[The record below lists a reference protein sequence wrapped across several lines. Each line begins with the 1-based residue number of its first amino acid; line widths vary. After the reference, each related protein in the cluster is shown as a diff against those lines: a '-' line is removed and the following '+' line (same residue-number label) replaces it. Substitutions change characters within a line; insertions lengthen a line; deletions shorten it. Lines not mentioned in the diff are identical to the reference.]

1 MVSTCCIVYSP
12 LSFAVTALPL
22 CAAVFSRSNNVELSK
37 RIIALEPDFVHAVI
51 RIGSLDFQ
59 KGTQ

>member
-12 LSFAVTALPL
+12 LSLAVTALFL
-22 CAAVFSRSNNVELSK
+22 FAVVFSRSNNVELSK
-37 RIIALEPDFVHAVI
+37 RIIALAPDFVHAVI
-51 RIGSLDFQ
+51 RIGPLDFQ

>member
-1 MVSTCCIVYSP
+1 MIFSP
-12 LSFAVTALPL
+12 LSFAVTALFL
-22 CAAVFSRSNNVELSK
+22 FAVVFRRSINVELSK

-51 RIGSLDFQ
+51 RMGALDFQ

>member
-1 MVSTCCIVYSP
+1 MKVCSK
-12 LSFAVTALPL
+12 FF
-22 CAAVFSRSNNVELSK
+22 AVFSRANNVDLDK
-37 RIIALEPDFVHAVI
+37 RIITLAPDFVHAVI

>member
-1 MVSTCCIVYSP
+1 MVYSP
-12 LSFAVTALPL
+12 FTFAALF
-22 CAAVFSRSNNVELSK
+22 AAAYRRSNDVELCK

>member
-1 MVSTCCIVYSP
+1 MVSTCFIEYSP
-12 LSFAVTALPL
+12 LSFAEIALSL
-22 CAAVFSRSNNVELSK
+22 FAAVFSRSNNVELSK

>member
-1 MVSTCCIVYSP
+1 M
-12 LSFAVTALPL
+12 LQA
-22 CAAVFSRSNNVELSK
+22 AAVFGRSNNVELSK
-37 RIIALEPDFVHAVI
+37 PIIALDPDFVHAVI